1 MSFAQDSSSHDAQGL
16 QGSITQ
22 DHIYKNAALAMTVIL
37 PGVWELIPGNE
48 SKGPSDPSCRGPLCG
63 APEIDVTLETKT
75 PSSTRY
81 RVFLAGYKLAPLY
94 QDRQRYPLQRF
105 AEVMLKGSMNRSGL
119 MPMGPQEAIR
129 LDGRLAYRQLAGHPG
144 EQQVARA
151 IGYVTDTNGYV
162 FLLVLATPSNPEPLK
177 DAIEKMSL
185 HSMQ

>member
-1 MSFAQDSSSHDAQGL
+1 
-16 QGSITQ
+16 
-22 DHIYKNAALAMTVIL
+22 
-37 PGVWELIPGNE
+37 
-48 SKGPSDPSCRGPLCG
+48 
-63 APEIDVTLETKT
+63 
-75 PSSTRY
+75 
-81 RVFLAGYKLAPLY
+81 
-94 QDRQRYPLQRF
+94 
-105 AEVMLKGSMNRSGL
+105 MLKGSMNGSGL

-129 LDGRLAYRQLAGHPG
+129 LDSRLAYRQLAGHPG